1 MKDTIG
7 YIEITTAAI
16 HSGHSSARLV
26 QLKAQSDICDAPHMG
41 PPDRAAEALQEDHD
55 KHLGDGSSQ
64 TCSVMVFYLPKDSS
78 FKRQAS
84 SPKHKGSSLK
94 PQATSSWTLL
104 PSKSFKHP
112 EPRCWMQMKV
122 FCGCFTWNA
131 IWCGE
136 KRILLLFVTFSSTVK
151 KVPELL

>member
-64 TCSVMVFYLPKDSS
+64 TCSVMVFSLLKIQASS
-78 FKRQAS
+78 DKRQAPS
-84 SPKHKGSSLK
+84 NKR
-94 PQATSSWTLL
+94 QA
-104 PSKSFKHP
+104 
-112 EPRCWMQMKV
+112 
-122 FCGCFTWNA
+122 
-131 IWCGE
+131 
-136 KRILLLFVTFSSTVK
+136 
-151 KVPELL
+151 